1 MSDTAI
7 LFGIKNCDTI
17 KKARAWLEQAN
28 IPYHFHDFRQNGVDE
43 KQLNKWIAELGWQ
56 TLINKRST
64 TWRQLD
70 EQSKTNMD
78 QQLALQTMLQQPAII
93 KRPVLDFGSQRHVG
107 FSSRVYQTLFNT

>member
-1 MSDTAI
+1 MSHTAT

-28 IPYHFHDFRQNGVDE
+28 IPYHFHDFHQNGVDE
-43 KQLNKWIAELGWQ
+43 SQLNEWIAELGWQ

-70 EQSKTNMD
+70 ESSQTNMD
-78 QQLALQTMLQQPAII
+78 QQLALQTMLQQPTII
-93 KRPVLDFGSQRHVG
+93 KRPVLDLGSQRHVG
-107 FSSRVYQTLFNT
+107 FNASAYQELFNT

>member
-1 MSDTAI
+1 MIHTPT

-43 KQLNKWIAELGWQ
+43 NQLNEWIAELGWQ

-70 EQSKTNMD
+70 EPSKTNMD

-93 KRPVLDFGSQRHVG
+93 KRPVLDLGSQRHVG
-107 FSSRVYQTLFNT
+107 FSADAYQVLFNS